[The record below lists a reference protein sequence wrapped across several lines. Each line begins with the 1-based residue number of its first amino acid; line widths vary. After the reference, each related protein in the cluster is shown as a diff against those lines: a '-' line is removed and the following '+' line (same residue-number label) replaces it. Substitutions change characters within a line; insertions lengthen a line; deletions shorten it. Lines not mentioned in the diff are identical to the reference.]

1 MSDPTPFQY
10 GKMPDCMIATKPVR
24 VWFRPYSHDDVQNL
38 LQKVCLDFG
47 RPGRRWRYR
56 SPDLGEQ
63 EQNVW
68 CLDFYFANPHD
79 ATLFGLKYL
88 K

>member
-1 MSDPTPFQY
+1 MSDNL
-10 GKMPDCMIATKPVR
+10 MITKPVR
-24 VWFRPYSHDDVQNL
+24 VWFRPYSHHDVQEL
-38 LQKVCLDFG
+38 LKKACVDFG

-56 SPDLGEQ
+56 SPEPLEAADEP
-63 EQNVW
+63 NAW

-79 ATLFGLKYL
+79 AIMFGLKYL